1 MRGGEGGLRQGELAR
16 GGLARDRLVGRLVA
30 DQAPDRRARREGC
43 PLHPVRNAGEAD
55 DVEMVPRDDGEA
67 EICADPLKFLRIA
80 RKSTSLILSFSDVQL
95 AEFIN
100 RERAQRPLTRFVHML
115 NKILAGRREDRELG
129 LMALRRMALEP
140 AG

>member
-1 MRGGEGGLRQGELAR
+1 MSRTKPDFKTTAKS
-16 GGLARDRLVGRLVA
+16 VVA
-30 DQAPDRRARREGC
+30 EFIRRT
-43 PLHPVRNAGEAD
+43 VRNEESAIRAIIKAHNRWLYRAARSI
-55 DVEMVPRDDGEA
+55 VRDDGEA
-67 EICADPLKFLRIA
+67 EICADPLKSLRNA

-100 RERAQRPLTRFVHML
+100 RKRAQRPLTRFVHML
-115 NKILAGRREDRELG
+115 NKILAGHREDRELG